1 MELGELKKFIKD
13 KALADELVFRGR
25 EGLTIVKVSDFL
37 EQDIREIL
45 HDLGYD
51 KASILSHA
59 TEDGYDWVNEYATV
73 VLLEYLSR
81 WVITKSGFKKVIEMQ
96 EQIDDDYRFKDYLL
110 QILAGYKVRPLVFK
124 DKLNSYIFDQIEELV
139 NNRGAV
145 CESR

>member
-1 MELGELKKFIKD
+1 
-13 KALADELVFRGR
+13 
-25 EGLTIVKVSDFL
+25 
-37 EQDIREIL
+37 
-45 HDLGYD
+45 
-51 KASILSHA
+51 
-59 TEDGYDWVNEYATV
+59 
-73 VLLEYLSR
+73 
-81 WVITKSGFKKVIEMQ
+81 MQ